1 MINEEKVKVMN
12 KLAMYEQGEG
22 RKYLPVSKYYRSDY
36 IGLALIKNFFLVTIG
51 YVLILAGVAAY
62 FGEYLMEN
70 IHKMD
75 LISLGIGV
83 VAGYVSLLVAYSVL
97 TYIQYS
103 VKYHCAKKSVK
114 KYYGD
119 LTRLDKI
126 YSREEKKSSGRR
138 VSGGNKR

>member
-51 YVLILAGVAAY
+51 YGLVLLGIGAY
-62 FGEYLMEN
+62 FSEYLMNN
-70 IHKMD
+70 IHKMN
-75 LISLGIGV
+75 LIAIGTAIL
-83 VAGYVSLLVAYSVL
+83 AGYVISVVVFSVL

-103 VKYHCAKKSVK
+103 IKYHRAKKSVK
-114 KYYGD
+114 GYFAELSK
-119 LTRLDKI
+119 LNKI
-126 YSREEKKSSGRR
+126 YEREEKKAAGRGT
-138 VSGGNKR
+138 SGGHKK